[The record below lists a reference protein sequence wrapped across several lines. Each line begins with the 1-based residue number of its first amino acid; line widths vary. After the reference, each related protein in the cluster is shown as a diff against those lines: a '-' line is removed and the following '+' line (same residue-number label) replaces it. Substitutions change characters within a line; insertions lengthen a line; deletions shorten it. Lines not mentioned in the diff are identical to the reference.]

1 MTRQKVWF
9 ITGSGS
15 GFGRIW
21 ADAALARGDKVA
33 ATDRNPEKLS
43 ALVSAYGDSV
53 MTPPLDVTDRP
64 SVFRVVNE
72 AHRHFER
79 LDVIISNAGYGYE
92 GALEE
97 VDFNEYRA
105 NFDTNVFGTVS
116 VIQAALPL
124 LRAQRSGH
132 IITLSSIGGL
142 IGFPAGGSYGATKF
156 AIEGLTES
164 LAGDVASFG
173 IKVTMLEPGSFATGF
188 KSSMRAAPKMAEYD
202 VVREAAAANFRSE
215 LSGDPKATAGAIL
228 RLVDSGKPPL
238 RLILGSHP
246 LPLVRQVYVKRL
258 ETWAEWADV
267 SNAAQSPSNAQT
279 RLT

>member
-1 MTRQKVWF
+1 MTRQKIWF

-21 ADAALARGDKVA
+21 AEAALARGDKVA

-43 ALVSAYGDSV
+43 ALVGAYGDSV

-72 AHRHFER
+72 AHRHFGR

-97 VDFNEYRA
+97 VDFDEYRV

-202 VVREAAAANFRSE
+202 VVREAAAANFRPE

-228 RLVDSGKPPL
+228 RLVDSDKPPL
-238 RLILGSHP
+238 RLMLGSHP
-246 LPLVRQVYVKRL
+246 LPSVREVYAKRL
-258 ETWAEWADV
+258 ETWAEWAEV
-267 SNAAQSPSNAQT
+267 SNAAQGPLNA
-279 RLT
+279 

>member
-1 MTRQKVWF
+1 MARQKIWF

-21 ADAALARGDKVA
+21 AEAALARGDKVA

-43 ALVSAYGDSV
+43 ALVGAYGDSV

-64 SVFRVVNE
+64 SVFRTVNE
-72 AHRHFER
+72 AHRHFGR

-97 VDFNEYRA
+97 VDFDEYRA

-156 AIEGLTES
+156 AIEGLTGS

-202 VVREAAAANFRSE
+202 VVREAAAANFRPE
-215 LSGDPKATAGAIL
+215 LSGDPKATAGAVL
-228 RLVDSGKPPL
+228 RLVDSDKPPL
-238 RLILGSHP
+238 RLMLGSYP
-246 LPLVRQVYVKRL
+246 LPSVRRVDG
-258 ETWAEWADV
+258 DV
-267 SNAAQSPSNAQT
+267 AAPIPH
-279 RLT
+279 R